1 MNRIEETLRR
11 YGSFLLCL
19 ILMISLTP
27 VSAKAA
33 ESEQKVVRV
42 GWYEDAYN
50 ITGKNGERSGYGYE
64 YEQSVAAYTG
74 WKYEYVKAGWADLLE
89 MMKNGEIDL
98 MGGISYTEDR
108 AKDMLFSELP
118 MGREKYYLYA
128 DLKHTDISASNL
140 STLNGKRVAL
150 MPTSVQATQF
160 YEWETSHDLHL
171 QYVDVNSF
179 EQGKQLA
186 ENQEIDCA
194 VSTETPDWVEFGM
207 SAIATT
213 GGSDIYFAISKNRP
227 DLKEELDNAMRKM
240 EYDKPFYADELY
252 QRYLSAVSLPVIS
265 SEEESWLNTHGRI
278 KIGFLCNDIG
288 ISSYSPET
296 GNLAGVLIDYI
307 KFATDCLDNYTLK
320 FDVVGYGSMEEEIQA
335 LKDGEIDFI
344 FHFTQNPY
352 IAEQNDFVLSNTVLS
367 YNMAAVTSQTYFNE
381 TAENSVAVTKDNLL
395 IKWYISYNYPDWNIL
410 EYDSEQE
417 VENAVRNG
425 QADCLIADSGKLT
438 KYNEDKKLHGVF
450 LMQPGNT
457 SFAVNRGNSVLMS
470 ILNKTLRTLPSS
482 MLTGALSTYETS
494 MQKVTLMDFVKDNLA
509 VVAVMVGSVFLV
521 VLLII
526 LGFLRKSLEAEAK
539 AKQAAKES
547 KELNWKLQ
555 QSQHELQAALQA
567 AETASKAKTDFL
579 SSMSHDIRTPMNAI
593 VGLTSLMENDL
604 DDPKKLN
611 DYLGKLKSSSKH
623 LLDLINEILDMNK
636 IESGKATLNVKP
648 FSMAEQVS
656 QVDNVIRPQARA
668 RKQTFTIQTHNIRH
682 ENVEGDA
689 TRLQQ
694 VLLNILSN
702 AVKYTQEGGHIELDI
717 EELPRD
723 GHYARYK
730 FTVTDNGMGMSEEFQ
745 KHIYESFTRAESS
758 VTNKVQGTGL
768 GMAITKSIVNI
779 MGGAISLESEL
790 GKGSKFEVM
799 LEFRIDQEA
808 DDAVKQMTLLLL
820 RCSDESFARIK
831 DATENRPVSIRR
843 TTGPEE
849 TENLLRNDHYDV
861 VLVPYLI
868 YGDELDSA
876 VQKLRRLAGSKTI
889 LLGIA
894 AVPRDEA
901 IDAVLDSGLDGFV
914 PLPFFLSNLEA
925 EVEDVREH
933 RSQKSKAEETSVLVG
948 MNFLC
953 AEDNPLNAEI
963 LEAML
968 EMQGAACTVC
978 HNGKEIVEKFKAV
991 QPGEYDAIL
1000 MDIQMPVMDGYEA
1013 TRIIRSGENPLGKTI
1028 PIIAMTANAFAEDV
1042 QKSIEAGMD
1051 SHLSKPVDM
1060 AVLEQT
1066 LRKFRRT
1073 PPPKR

>member
-1 MNRIEETLRR
+1 M
-11 YGSFLLCL
+11 
-19 ILMISLTP
+19 
-27 VSAKAA
+27 
-33 ESEQKVVRV
+33 
-42 GWYEDAYN
+42 
-50 ITGKNGERSGYGYE
+50 RS
-64 YEQSVAAYTG
+64 
-74 WKYEYVKAGWADLLE
+74 
-89 MMKNGEIDL
+89 
-98 MGGISYTEDR
+98 
-108 AKDMLFSELP
+108 
-118 MGREKYYLYA
+118 
-128 DLKHTDISASNL
+128 
-140 STLNGKRVAL
+140 
-150 MPTSVQATQF
+150 
-160 YEWETSHDLHL
+160 
-171 QYVDVNSF
+171 
-179 EQGKQLA
+179 
-186 ENQEIDCA
+186 
-194 VSTETPDWVEFGM
+194 
-207 SAIATT
+207 
-213 GGSDIYFAISKNRP
+213 
-227 DLKEELDNAMRKM
+227 
-240 EYDKPFYADELY
+240 
-252 QRYLSAVSLPVIS
+252 
-265 SEEESWLNTHGRI
+265 
-278 KIGFLCNDIG
+278 
-288 ISSYSPET
+288 
-296 GNLAGVLIDYI
+296 
-307 KFATDCLDNYTLK
+307 
-320 FDVVGYGSMEEEIQA
+320 
-335 LKDGEIDFI
+335 
-344 FHFTQNPY
+344 
-352 IAEQNDFVLSNTVLS
+352 
-367 YNMAAVTSQTYFNE
+367 
-381 TAENSVAVTKDNLL
+381 
-395 IKWYISYNYPDWNIL
+395 
-410 EYDSEQE
+410 
-417 VENAVRNG
+417 G

-450 LMQPGNT
+450 LMQSGNT

-494 MQKVTLMDFVKDNLA
+494 MQKVTLTDFVKDNLA

-547 KELNWKLQ
+547 KELNRKLQ

-604 DDPKKLN
+604 NDPKKLN

-808 DDAVKQMTLLLL
+808 DGAVKQMTLLLL
-820 RCSDESFARIK
+820 RCGDESFARIK

-876 VQKLRRLAGSKTI
+876 VQKLRRLAGSETI

-894 AVPRDEA
+894 AIPRDEA

-933 RSQKSKAEETSVLVG
+933 RSRKSEAEETSVLVG

-978 HNGKEIVEKFKAV
+978 HNGKEIVEKFKTV

-1073 PPPKR
+1073 PPKR